1 MMLLCDIPDK
11 LAVTSFVYQMYNYF
25 TRAVHSAITK
35 PNIGMKET
43 SPSSPMGFDLS
54 KFEQFSIRLT
64 SASPEGKLSSS
75 RSITNNPYS
84 RHSLKEETSD
94 VSHEGTSLNNQ
105 TTPPSHVT
113 TSDVSI
119 QDINEDNY
127 SHDQS
132 IQETFPSNQTNQDT
146 SPSNNSSDNP
156 PSHSTPNKPP
166 DDNETRAFVDDHTGQ
181 GLIEGGGTKDVGS
194 IPWDDLSP
202 LGNQVKKMDTSSYDK
217 SYSYTSVITTDETSS
232 NSSSGNS
239 SPEEPQVKKVSFDK
253 FLYHNYIILCVIIL
267 NLVVVHMVQYFL
279 ICIHVHII
287 VSHD

>member
-54 KFEQFSIRLT
+54 KFEQFSINLT
-64 SASPEGKLSSS
+64 STSPEGTLSSS
-75 RSITNNPYS
+75 RSLIGNPYS

-94 VSHEGTSLNNQ
+94 VSHQDTPPNNQ

-119 QDINEDNY
+119 QDINEDDH
-127 SHDQS
+127 SRDQS
-132 IQETFPSNQTNQDT
+132 IQETSPSNQPTQDT
-146 SPSNNSSDNP
+146 PPSNNSSDSP
-156 PSHSTPNKPP
+156 PIHSTPNKPP
-166 DDNETRAFVDDHTGQ
+166 DDNEIQGLVDDHTGQ
-181 GLIEGGGTKDVGS
+181 GLIEGRGTKEVGT
-194 IPWDDLSP
+194 IPWNDLSP
-202 LGNQVKKMDTSSYDK
+202 LGNQEKKMDTSTYDK
-217 SYSYTSVITTDETSS
+217 SYSSVVTTDETSS

-239 SPEEPQVKKVSFDK
+239 SPEEPQVKC
-253 FLYHNYIILCVIIL
+253 H
-267 NLVVVHMVQYFL
+267 L
-279 ICIHVHII
+279 IYCYMITT
-287 VSHD
+287 SYCLW